1 MRESQK
7 GQENERN
14 IIMNTNNHKIL
25 SNQINKVNSTLE
37 LLSSSVESSLDNE
50 INIIATIR
58 SSLNHTHRER
68 ERERERERRVYRHVG
83 NPTADVDL
91 SGPSLVASRRRHH
104 GLGPAPTE
112 AQVSLLS
119 ASHTDTVT
127 LRVLFVDRERYRLG
141 SVCLSGNLSRLQS

>member
-68 ERERERERRVYRHVG
+68 EREREKGV
-83 NPTADVDL
+83 
-91 SGPSLVASRRRHH
+91 
-104 GLGPAPTE
+104 
-112 AQVSLLS
+112 QI
-119 ASHTDTVT
+119 
-127 LRVLFVDRERYRLG
+127 
-141 SVCLSGNLSRLQS
+141 CWQSDGGC

>member
-68 ERERERERRVYRHVG
+68 EREREKENGVQ
-83 NPTADVDL
+83 T
-91 SGPSLVASRRRHH
+91 
-104 GLGPAPTE
+104 
-112 AQVSLLS
+112 
-119 ASHTDTVT
+119 
-127 LRVLFVDRERYRLG
+127 
-141 SVCLSGNLSRLQS
+141 CWQSDGGC